1 MRSKIRTV
9 GKRAL
14 ALALALGV
22 SLSAVQVTPVKAE
35 TIGAATGSTVGG
47 HGGGQVELGVVGYG
61 LEVMLTLRGCMFNSE
76 AKMRSRDVA
85 PLKSQSFK
93 GDDILWRAAYAY
105 RGEFS
110 GARNLLSDQSPR
122 SKHPM
127 SEVVTGMSDSKGI
140 KTLDNTII
148 TIVSK
153 DRLEKA
159 IGFSEVG
166 IKLPDLNDL
175 LGGVVNEGGCNIEC
189 RQLHGSYY
197 LSSVR
202 LARYLDDR
210 NLDTGNRL
218 THGKHGFQPSN
229 TQDDTSPL
237 YNVEKRKALAKVA
250 FGEGTDA
257 YNAWVEEG
265 VVVIRPFA
273 IIGGNTCHYPNCIV
287 SENGGDDIAGY
298 LCDAEGILT
307 SCSSHRSGK
316 RYVYYAMNH
325 GLAIHDMRGLED
337 NFNMA
342 YTDMTFGGHADGT
355 KVTETNKG
363 FDYDIYLADGGENPS
378 WKAKKDTVPFNRSHH
393 IAGIGEGYGVFGLT
407 DCKTASG
414 GEAAAAIQHK
424 FTIGYDGTIK
434 TDALFM
440 NSVVGVSE
448 KYSDHYNDNSLN
460 ANGNMED
467 GNIDYDKYAGFASK
481 PTVTNYGGE
490 RKLEAKQGEL
500 RGYVPRGVDKDGSLY
515 SNAGFKSLKGY
526 HLFRSYDMTL
536 GANVR
541 QEVDL
546 VLGYKKTFMYDNAL
560 DSEITSDTTQNY
572 KEYKANENSLGG
584 KKTPTYSFKNRE
596 AINIYN
602 NARAITRDAWDSQD
616 SSWVHYDVS
625 GGVSKPM
632 CMGEVVD
639 TSDNS
644 DKNKGIATKE
654 QVVSTVL
661 LKSNKQKANQINSD
675 GIFSI
680 QSNLKVI
687 RTTEQPIDEKYHYN
701 EGNSDYNTERA
712 KDYQADLRSRLIT
725 LAKNSKTEW
734 ACWTAGLP
742 IMRFKHD
749 YDNNFNRYTVTLNGE
764 EAGQKI
770 GVAVQEFVRCPSVQS
785 RLFHMKFRYS
795 NHQYKSSRTVETQ
808 WGKDDYFEKYMITEH
823 TGFAVRESEGDMN
836 DCLVVFARYG
846 SDPEKV
852 AREVTDYFRGK
863 YLSSGNLNSF
873 VSANKELF
881 GEVTKYGNSHS
892 YVGVHSPREGESG
905 SFGISV
911 GYQKWNEEKT
921 DTLNKA
927 YGFPD
932 TTTYGGYD
940 VYVFE
945 RIDDTPDVPD
955 DEEAEG
961 DLEAELQDYA
971 LNVIYP
977 GLLGANGVSL
987 TDNDNHTQR
996 GFTESRGNTT
1006 FTHTHYNWNYNISTA
1021 ESNGVTIE
1029 KHRTL
1034 SNNSAHIWMLC
1045 SPRNIDPVPPLFNT
1059 LDGGYL
1065 VKRNDDKSDDKG
1077 MCNPYN
1083 GTSSKIENPEG
1094 SMIPDVRT
1102 YEYSYNLA
1110 RGTYGD
1116 KRTISGLSYRS
1127 TAGEVTLTKDRA
1139 DTTYGVGSGDTIK
1152 TVDATANNDSAAT
1165 MLYNGSGLKD
1175 RVLDTL
1181 VFACEWEDKESAD
1194 GEVEANTDS
1203 GSGSSS
1209 SSSDEE
1215 EVEVRKFIVCKRYF
1229 PEDGT
1234 LNYVGHKETKRKLTV
1249 DNHIYQVHNDYCTQ
1263 KFPAGTGQSA
1273 VVQGVDGTSVDNG
1286 TGVLTLTGTSHD
1298 GNVMKATLPIKETIY
1313 KYDCIG
1319 LDGSDAD
1326 GVKKDSENAS
1336 ADSVILWQNKL
1347 TATAPR
1353 GMDVTL
1359 KYGVVHQNSDT
1370 ESLQYYPE
1378 VGMRFEMA
1386 KDSAQRDYKW
1396 TTPQVEYMARVL
1408 TIGEKQRSVR
1418 PSSLYLVKI
1427 TNGNV
1432 PENNVTGE
1440 TYSDTAGAGS
1450 LIGNART
1457 GTQQVI
1463 YGGSDVTVEAG
1474 TNFGINLYG
1483 YALDTV
1489 NKDTDNNKVI
1499 AESGSRPPY
1508 ASIVPKDESLQS
1520 AWGGYNGMSDEG
1532 LLHDFTAWSNHWIK
1546 SINADFVLTVG
1557 SKVYNNFSSSVG
1569 KWTADNSKAEGVYQ
1583 LYFRMG
1589 ELDKSVTTG
1598 KGYRDLIGQIADD
1611 YEVTFNEAEE
1621 LFKNSDIYKSVLDS
1635 LESSGESTNSSQA
1648 NTGVIG
1654 RFNSGTSTVS
1664 DGKNWYDEETHT
1676 FVIRR
1681 FTRENIE
1688 FPNIVLSDKLDYNL
1702 VPERTNGTS
1711 GTDDGQTN
1719 YNTYQAKWWLV
1730 LYLRDKNNKGNIY
1743 SGKDDK
1749 IYKPAG
1755 GLVNRSGEESEA
1767 GDVIIDQVHVNG
1779 ADFQVPSGVTQDIG
1793 R

>member
-22 SLSAVQVTPVKAE
+22 SLSTVQVTPVKAE
-35 TIGAATGSTVGG
+35 SIGAATGHTVGG

-61 LEVMLTLRGCMFNSE
+61 LEVMLTLRDDMFNSE
-76 AKMRSRDVA
+76 DKMKSRDVA
-85 PLKSQSFK
+85 PLRSQSFK

-105 RGEFS
+105 EGAFDGYNVYPNQDAKLEEFVY
-110 GARNLLSDQSPR
+110 GNE
-122 SKHPM
+122 K
-127 SEVVTGMSDSKGI
+127 EGI
-140 KTLDNTII
+140 QTLDNTII
-148 TIVSK
+148 TVVTK
-153 DRLEKA
+153 EHLERA
-159 IGFSEVG
+159 LGFSDHSVNL
-166 IKLPDLNDL
+166 KLPNLNDC
-175 LGGVVNEGGCNIEC
+175 LGGIVNGVEYKKA
-189 RQLHGSYY
+189 HGSYY
-197 LSSVR
+197 LSSVK
-202 LARYLDDR
+202 LARYFDNKDLATGHESVARGFNPMRTDDS
-210 NLDTGNRL
+210 D
-218 THGKHGFQPSN
+218 
-229 TQDDTSPL
+229 SPL
-237 YNVEKRKALAKVA
+237 YNVEARKIIAKNA

-257 YNAWVEEG
+257 YNDWVERG
-265 VVVIRPFA
+265 VLVIRPFA
-273 IIGGNTCHYPNCIV
+273 IIGGQAKNRPDCIV
-287 SENGGDDIAGY
+287 CERGGEDIAGY
-298 LCDAEGILT
+298 LCDAAGILT
-307 SCSSHRSGK
+307 SCSSHPSGSA
-316 RYVYYAMNH
+316 YVYYAMNH
-325 GLAIHDMRGLED
+325 GLAIHDTRGTAD
-337 NFNMA
+337 NFKVRYAN
-342 YTDMTFGGHADGT
+342 MTFGGHADGT

-363 FDYDIYLADGGENPS
+363 FDYDIHQPQGSVNWVAN
-378 WKAKKDTVPFNRSHH
+378 KDTVPFNRSHR
-393 IAGIGEGYGVFGLT
+393 IEGIGEGYGIFGLT

-424 FTIGYDGTIK
+424 FTIGYDGTIT

-448 KYSDHYNDNSLN
+448 DYRTHYNDTGLT
-460 ANGNMED
+460 ATEENMED

-481 PTVTNYGGE
+481 HTVTTYGEEHVTNG
-490 RKLEAKQGEL
+490 LEAKRGEL
-500 RGYVPRGVDKDGSLY
+500 LGYIPRGDNKDGSLY

-541 QEVDL
+541 QKVDL
-546 VLGYKKTFMYDNAL
+546 VLGYKKTFIYDNAL

-602 NARAITRDAWDSQD
+602 NAKAITRDAWDSPE

-661 LKSNKQKANQINSD
+661 LKSNKQKANQIGTETD
-675 GIFSI
+675 AAGAIFTIPSK
-680 QSNLKVI
+680 LKVL
-687 RTTEQPIDEKYHYN
+687 RTTDQPIDEKYHYN
-701 EGNSDYNTERA
+701 EQNSDNNAERA

-742 IMRFKHD
+742 IMRFKHT

-764 EAGQKI
+764 EAGQKV

-795 NHQYKSSRTVETQ
+795 NHQYKSSCTVETQ
-808 WGKDDYFEKYMITEH
+808 WGRDDYFEKYMITEH

-846 SDPEKV
+846 SDQEKV

-863 YLSSGNLNSF
+863 YLSSGNLNDF

-881 GEVTKYGNSHS
+881 GEVTKYGNSNS
-892 YVGVHSPREGESG
+892 YVGVHIPGEGESG

-932 TTTYGGYD
+932 MTKYGGYD

-945 RIDDTPDVPD
+945 RIDDTPDVPE

-977 GLLGANGVSL
+977 GLLGDNGVSL

-1083 GTSSKIENPEG
+1083 GTSNKIENPEG

-1209 SSSDEE
+1209 SSSSSDEE

-1234 LNYVGHKETKRKLTV
+1234 LNYVGHKETKNKLTV
-1249 DNHIYQVHNDYCTQ
+1249 DNHIYRVHNDYCTQ

-1489 NKDTDNNKVI
+1489 NKDTDDNKVI

-1532 LLHDFTAWSNHWIK
+1532 LLHDFTSWSNHWIK

-1635 LESSGESTNSSQA
+1635 LESSGESANSSQA